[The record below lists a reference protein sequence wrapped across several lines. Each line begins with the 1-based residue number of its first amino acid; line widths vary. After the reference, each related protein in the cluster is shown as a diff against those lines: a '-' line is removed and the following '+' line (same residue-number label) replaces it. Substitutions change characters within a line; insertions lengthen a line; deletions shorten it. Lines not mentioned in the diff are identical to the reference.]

1 MPFSEQYFTNQARA
15 IIEAA
20 EEVTLFALRRLRF
33 IAEQYIDDPSYNVRL
48 QVETRALEA
57 RLAEFQSQYETL
69 IDERLATGYLH
80 GLGRA
85 NAAALA
91 AGATLTAGAF
101 RADGILT
108 PDTFTMTISAKARQI
123 LRDYP
128 DHHTAYG
135 VFQRAAYDQIRNI
148 QPFVIRQQ
156 RDRIRDIA
164 IQAGDVSFR
173 ESDVFTRR
181 RFTQD
186 LMRRYSNEGITAVMY
201 RDGRTMKLDSYCE
214 MVSRTMLANA
224 SRQANMYRL
233 QENGIEL
240 VQISQHFP
248 TSDLCEPWQA
258 RVYSISGGHPRY
270 PSLQQAI
277 DGGLYHSNC
286 KHSQSGYVE
295 GVSKLPEQDLPV
307 TENREQY
314 EAMQTQRYNER
325 QVRSWKRREVSAVD
339 PGERERAKAKIKEWQ
354 ARQRDFLKD
363 KPYLRRDYTREAI

>member
-1 MPFSEQYFTNQARA
+1 MPFTEQYFANQAQA

-20 EEVTLFALRRLRF
+20 EDVTLFALRRLRF

-48 QVETRALEA
+48 EAEMRNLEA
-57 RLAEFQSQYETL
+57 RLADFQVQYERL
-69 IDERLATGYLH
+69 MDERLALGYLH
-80 GLGRA
+80 GIERA
-85 NAAALA
+85 NAVAVA
-91 AGATLTAGAF
+91 AGTVATAGAF
-101 RADGILT
+101 RASGILT
-108 PDTFTMTISAKARQI
+108 PETFTMPISATARKI
-123 LRDYP
+123 LEDYP
-128 DHHTAYG
+128 AHHTAYG
-135 VFQRAAYDQIRNI
+135 VFQRSAYDQIRNV

-164 IQAGDVSFR
+164 IQAGEFSFR

-181 RFTQD
+181 QFTQQ
-186 LMRRYSNEGITAVMY
+186 LMRRYSDEGITAVMY

-224 SRQANMYRL
+224 SRQSNMYRL
-233 QENGIEL
+233 QENGIDL

-258 RVYSISGGHPRY
+258 RVYSIGGGHPRY

-277 DGGLYHSNC
+277 DGGLYHANC

-295 GVSKLPEQDLPV
+295 GVSKLPDQDLPV
-307 TENREQY
+307 RENREQY
-314 EAMQTQRYNER
+314 QNMQQQRYQER
-325 QVRSWKRREVSAVD
+325 QIRSWKRREASAVS
-339 PGERERAKAKIKEWQ
+339 PNERDRARQKIKEWQ
-354 ARQRDFLKD
+354 ARQRQFVKD